1 MMAASTS
8 IVSNMKSPQIPLLRV
23 LIGVYCF
30 CAAAAF
36 QTTHITNSQVP
47 ASSASSSRGRLSSA
61 SSSRGRLSSTLA
73 EDDKVRTVWDIDND
87 QKERKWFPIH
97 PADALSGGRLYLD

>member
-47 ASSASSSRGRLSSA
+47 ASSASSSRGRLSS
-61 SSSRGRLSSTLA
+61 TLA

>member
-1 MMAASTS
+1 VLYVLCIVQMRT
-8 IVSNMKSPQIPLLRV
+8 IRCFYVSNVMISSELR
-23 LIGVYCF
+23 F

-47 ASSASSSRGRLSSA
+47 ASSA